1 MRLLSIKQSTNPY
14 KKLMAIFVLDNNKK
28 KTVHFGAKGYE
39 DFTQHKDEKRK
50 EAYIRRH
57 EVNEKWSD
65 PLTAGALS
73 RFILWNKPTILEST
87 KDFIRRFNL

>member
-1 MRLLSIKQSTNPY
+1 MRLLNIKQSTNPY

-73 RFILWNKPTILEST
+73 RWVLWQKPTLEEGI
-87 KDFIRRFNL
+87 KYYKNKFNL